1 MVQVV
6 QGSEREVYRLPSMTD
21 EEIDTLLRSQRI
33 CRMALNDRPQPY
45 IIPLDYV
52 YIDRKMY
59 FHFANYGKKIQL
71 FENDPHVSVEVDKYN
86 ADVSKYCSV
95 TLMGR
100 LVKVTDREEKKKV
113 SEALM
118 NRIDV
123 GRGESNVAARH
134 GYEKLND
141 KTLSSTS
148 SLLFKLDIDQR
159 VALKS
164 PEL

>member
-1 MVQVV
+1 
-6 QGSEREVYRLPSMTD
+6 
-21 EEIDTLLRSQRI
+21 
-33 CRMALNDRPQPY
+33 MALNDRPQPY

-86 ADVSKYCSV
+86 TDVSKYCSV
-95 TLMGR
+95 TMMGR
-100 LVKVTDREEKKKV
+100 LVKVTDPREKKKV

-123 GRGESNVAARH
+123 GGGEPNVAARH

-141 KTLSSTS
+141 KTLSSAC
-148 SLLFKLDIDQR
+148 FFVIQAGHRPVRGAKI
-159 VALKS
+159 A
-164 PEL
+164 

>member
-6 QGSEREVYRLPSMTD
+6 QGSESEVYRLPSMTD

-52 YIDRKMY
+52 YIDHRMY
-59 FHFANYGKKIQL
+59 FHFANYGKKIRL

-86 ADVSKYCSV
+86 EDVSKYCSV

-100 LVKVTDREEKKKV
+100 LVKVTDPGEKKKV
-113 SEALM
+113 SEALL
-118 NRIDV
+118 NRIEV
-123 GRGESNVAARH
+123 KGAPNVAARH
-134 GYEKLND
+134 GYEKLSD
-141 KTLSSTS
+141 QTLSSAG
-148 SLLFKLDIDQR
+148 SLLFRLDTDQC

>member
-6 QGSEREVYRLPSMTD
+6 QGSESEVYRLPSMTD
-21 EEIDTLLRSQRI
+21 EETDTLLRSQRI

-52 YIDRKMY
+52 YMDHKMY

-71 FENDPHVSVEVDKYN
+71 FDNDPHVSVEVDKYN
-86 ADVSKYCSV
+86 EDVSKYCSV

-100 LVKVTDREEKKKV
+100 LVKVSDQQEKNRV
-113 SEALM
+113 SEALL
-118 NRIDV
+118 NRIDA
-123 GRGESNVAARH
+123 GGKESNVAARH

-141 KTLSSTS
+141 KTLSSSS
-148 SLLFKLDIDQR
+148 SLLFRLDVDQY

-164 PEL
+164 PGL